1 MDHPT
6 FLPDPEDLLERGR
19 QVRSLLSEWRLLICT
34 PQRPYGQLLLANL
47 LGSPPEEPSQQLLGY
62 CRRGAEAPALL
73 PTQASDVLI
82 LSQEILL
89 DGPALPV
96 LQQLLQRPRP
106 PRCCSAWVCSPS
118 PSSRPRPREGRPGLA
133 CRRSRSP
140 ALTPRPWPSATRSTN
155 CGPPVA
161 TSWCPWGV
169 HQPGSEF
176 LRRRPQCHRT
186 GHPLRPSDRQP
197 GAEPPR
203 LRHRG
208 GRPRRSRRQPT
219 PQCGPEAGTAEPSG
233 SRDLDHPSRSAP
245 RDSPTTASPSSVR
258 CSLPASSSMG

>member
-96 LQQLLQRPRP
+96 LQQLLQRPRAP
-106 PRCCSAWVCSPS
+106 TVLLSLGLFTLAFLQATPTGGPAWAGLPALSLTSTNPQALAIRNEINQLRAAGGDVMVSMGGASAWLRVSAP
-118 PSSRPRPREGRPGLA
+118 
-133 CRRSRSP
+133 P
-140 ALTPRPWPSATRSTN
+140 AAVPPHW
-155 CGPPVA
+155 PPV
-161 TSWCPWGV
+161 
-169 HQPGSEF
+169 
-176 LRRRPQCHRT
+176 
-186 GHPLRPSDRQP
+186 
-197 GAEPPR
+197 
-203 LRHRG
+203 
-208 GRPRRSRRQPT
+208 
-219 PQCGPEAGTAEPSG
+219 TAK
-233 SRDLDHPSRSAP
+233 
-245 RDSPTTASPSSVR
+245 
-258 CSLPASSSMG
+258 